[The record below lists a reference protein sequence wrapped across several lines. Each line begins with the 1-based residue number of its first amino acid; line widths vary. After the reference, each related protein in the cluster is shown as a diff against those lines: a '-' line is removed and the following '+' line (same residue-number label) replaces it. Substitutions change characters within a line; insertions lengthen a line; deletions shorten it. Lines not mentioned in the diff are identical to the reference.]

1 MAAGEESEVAW
12 QAQLADLWERRRAAI
27 LDRVGRLEALLA
39 TPDPSPE
46 QVEAGRTEAHK
57 LRGLLGT
64 IGLPAGSD
72 AAGEVEDLLAA
83 GDFAIAEPLGRLGKL
98 VREHQAGAG

>member
-12 QAQLADLWERRRAAI
+12 QAQLADLWERRRPAI
-27 LDRVGRLEALLA
+27 IARVEHLEALA
-39 TPDPSPE
+39 AASDPSPE
-46 QVEAGRTEAHK
+46 EVEAGRTEAHK

-64 IGLPAGSD
+64 IGLPAGTE

-83 GDFAIAEPLGRLGKL
+83 GDIAIAEPLGRLGKL
-98 VREHQAGAG
+98 VREHRPGA

>member
-1 MAAGEESEVAW
+1 MDEAAAPRGDSDW
-12 QAQLADLWERRRAAI
+12 DRQLADLWQRRRPAI
-27 LDRVGRLEALLA
+27 LERIEELERLVA
-39 TPDPSPE
+39 TSDPRPE
-46 QVEAGRTEAHK
+46 QIEECRTEAHK

-83 GDFAIAEPLGRLGKL
+83 GHVEISDPLAQLRRL
-98 VREHQAGAG
+98 VEDHPA